1 MHLPLVLMAYSYG
14 CAGFHLMHTCP
25 AHVEERASDT
35 SRDGF
40 WQTPRPLGVPP
51 GPEYAR
57 RLQGVSSYQLQKV
70 GMRQKRNYDMR
81 ARGRDFKAEDLVLVY
96 STRRRKGRCPKLDCH
111 WVGPW
116 EVLEKLGEVVYR
128 VQLPPRGRR
137 VALHRDR
144 SPIWNNNGVSLTF
157 HIPRIDIKGV
167 VKVCV
172 LLPDG
177 SCHGNAT
184 IIYQS
189 SPSCTNTAPRS
200 SWVSGKREIT
210 LTGSHLEFA
219 EGVVHSLL
227 LQEVRPPRNTDFKHL
242 TYYTPAAGNAQSS
255 FTSSVFLRVANETL
269 PCTTITYYPDPEF
282 TSFETIRTG
291 DDVLIT
297 VQKKAD
303 KLEMTPEE
311 LTVWGINEDKQYPCI
326 MEGKTNNNKPEFFI
340 CQIQSPPSATFEQLM
355 MQLSLL
361 YQAVMQPV
369 RIQVHL

>member
-1 MHLPLVLMAYSYG
+1 
-14 CAGFHLMHTCP
+14 
-25 AHVEERASDT
+25 
-35 SRDGF
+35 
-40 WQTPRPLGVPP
+40 
-51 GPEYAR
+51 
-57 RLQGVSSYQLQKV
+57 
-70 GMRQKRNYDMR
+70 
-81 ARGRDFKAEDLVLVY
+81 
-96 STRRRKGRCPKLDCH
+96 
-111 WVGPW
+111 
-116 EVLEKLGEVVYR
+116 
-128 VQLPPRGRR
+128 
-137 VALHRDR
+137 

-355 MQLSLL
+355 AVSSSPVIRPMMVVSSANLMMVLELWVTTQSCVNREYSRGLST
-361 YQAVMQPV
+361 QPWGAVPVFRVRVEDVVLPIRTAWGREAQDPV
-369 RIQVHL
+369 REGGVEPEIMYGDKTVTLGRPSLIHQVLQILRFLLIPCVIIVLVAICQWQKKLTAEMKKY